1 MSDRSEISQSKPEPR
16 AARGCFR
23 RRWFRRVGLTIATLG
38 VLLWFR
44 ALWWLPPFQ
53 ALARQSLQQRNTTSA
68 LRWLD
73 VATTIAAEDAETAFL
88 RARAYRKQG
97 QMELAAAALQRAH
110 SLGKPTRHLEREQ
123 WLAQAQSG
131 QMHEAEPHLAEM
143 LTDSG
148 GDGEEICE
156 AFALGYCRTQRIPQ
170 AMQILKVWL
179 ADYPQSTYPYLLR
192 GRLFSLESSLVKA
205 EADFR
210 RACELEPQ
218 NIEPVFELATVLK
231 NLNRQAEAIPLFERC
246 IDDPHFG
253 SRAQVGLAICL
264 KATGDNVRV
273 RALLERA
280 VKTSPNDVEVLR
292 ELGRL
297 ALETGDYATA
307 IRWLGDALRIAS
319 YDDETHYLLAQALQA
334 SGQIDD
340 AKPHFE
346 YVERAREAHRELH
359 LLNDVLHRQPG
370 DMKSLVRSGA
380 LLLEFSDPDEG
391 VIRLLAA
398 LDREPKNQPARQL
411 LADYYDRRALLRPEF
426 RSLAESHRALLSNHE
441 QPATETNPADQLRR
455 QEGRNSQ

>member
-1 MSDRSEISQSKPEPR
+1 MSNLSEISRSKPELQAELGR
-16 AARGCFR
+16 LR

-73 VATTIAAEDAETAFL
+73 VATALVAEDAETAFL

-110 SLGKPTRHLEREQ
+110 LLGKPAGYLEREQ

-131 QMHEAEPHLAEM
+131 QMREAEPHLAKM
-143 LTDSG
+143 LTAPG
-148 GDGEEICE
+148 EDGEEICE
-156 AFALGYCRTQRIPQ
+156 AFALGYCRAQRLPQ
-170 AMQILKVWL
+170 ALQILNVWL
-179 ADYPQSTYPYLLR
+179 ADWPQRAYPYLLR
-192 GRLFSLESSLVKA
+192 GRLFLLESNLVTA

-218 NIEPVFELATVLK
+218 NRESVIELATVLK
-231 NLNRQAEAIPLFERC
+231 NLNRQTEAIPLFERC

-253 SRAQVGLAICL
+253 SRAQVGLALCL
-264 KATGDNVRV
+264 KATGDNVRA
-273 RALLERA
+273 RSLLERA
-280 VKTSPNDVEVLR
+280 IKTSPHDVEVLR
-292 ELGRL
+292 ELGRT
-297 ALETGDYATA
+297 ALEEGDYATA
-307 IRWLGDALRIAS
+307 TRWLGDALRIVS

-334 SGQIDD
+334 SGQLDD

-346 YVERAREAHRELH
+346 YVARARNAYRELNF
-359 LLNDVLHRQPG
+359 LKDVLRKQPG
-370 DMKSLVRSGA
+370 DTKSLVRAGA

-391 VIRLLAA
+391 VVRLLAA
-398 LDREPKNQPARQL
+398 LDRDPQNQPARQL

-441 QPATETNPADQLRR
+441 QPAIGTNSTGPTPPT
-455 QEGRNSQ
+455 GR